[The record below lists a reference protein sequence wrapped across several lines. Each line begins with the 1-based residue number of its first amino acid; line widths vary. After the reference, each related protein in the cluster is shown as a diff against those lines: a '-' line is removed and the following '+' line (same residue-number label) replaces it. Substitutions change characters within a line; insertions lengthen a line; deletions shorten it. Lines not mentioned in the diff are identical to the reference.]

1 MTFPANGLSRP
12 LLASQTNNRP
22 TLTLNPTTTTSMS
35 TLQSQYSKQRHE
47 PSPLQPSH
55 RPSHTRYTR
64 HSSLPTLLT
73 LPTLVLP
80 LLLALTTF
88 TITPISQVSAYYY
101 AQTDQT
107 FIYWDLE
114 VLQTNK
120 DLLATDS
127 LAQRSFKG
135 LLHKL
140 QDDCEKIIA
149 MGNGSFYTN
158 SIANV
163 SSPNVINGNI
173 LSFGGM
179 NVTGP
184 IIYSVTAKNQSAASG
199 DKHDYLSL
207 ARYYWPNP
215 LTADGLPYV
224 RRDGQVNPEV
234 DSVADHDLFKLL
246 IKNVQELALG
256 YFYLDEERYATEL
269 ARIVR
274 QWFLDP
280 KTAMNPNLNYG
291 SVLKGAFNNTGRN
304 QGCLDFN
311 LVYIL
316 FDSLALI
323 QPSGKWTVDDDVKL
337 KRWFSVYMD
346 WLWFG
351 RLGGMER
358 EMANNHGTWYLVQI
372 GALAMYLNRTDIGAW
387 MVYNMTYRLDHQ
399 IDMSQ
404 GGVLKYEVVRAASF
418 YYSTYQLRAYMIGA
432 KIAMNYGVDL
442 FKYSGPNN
450 QSIVAAIDF
459 LLPHY
464 LNNGTT
470 WAFSK
475 AAGFHSSD
483 LTEILKEAH
492 MRRLDG
498 DPSGNGRYIRAVRQV
513 EGIPETHNR
522 ARLWSPMN
530 AFDAPVVSGVVRGLR
545 VESVWLGLVGWWVVM
560 VSCAV
565 FGLFGMV

>member
-1 MTFPANGLSRP
+1 MNQFHRRP
-12 LLASQTNNRP
+12 F
-22 TLTLNPTTTTSMS
+22 LTI
-35 TLQSQYSKQRHE
+35 
-47 PSPLQPSH
+47 
-55 RPSHTRYTR
+55 
-64 HSSLPTLLT
+64 LT
-73 LPTLVLP
+73 LPTLLI
-80 LLLALTTF
+80 LLVLTTF
-88 TITPISQVSAYYY
+88 TINPSPQALAYYY

-107 FIYWDLE
+107 LIYWDLE

-120 DLLATDS
+120 DLIATDT

-140 QDDCEKIIA
+140 QDDCEKVIA

-158 SIANV
+158 AIASAASGASVPFVKGNV
-163 SSPNVINGNI
+163 VS
-173 LSFGGM
+173 LGGM
-179 NVTGP
+179 NITGP
-184 IIYSVTAKNQSAASG
+184 ITYSVTAKNQTAASL

-215 LTADGLPYV
+215 LTFDGLPYV

-234 DSVADHDLFKLL
+234 DSVSDHDLFKLL
-246 IKNVQELALG
+246 IKNVQALALG
-256 YFYLDEERYATEL
+256 YFYLDDDRYATEL

-280 KTAMNPNLNYG
+280 QTAMNPNLNYG

-304 QGCLDFN
+304 QGCLDFMN
-311 LVYIL
+311 LYIL

-323 QPSGKWTVDDDVKL
+323 QPSGKWTLDDDMKL

-372 GALAMYLNRTDIGAW
+372 GALALYLNRTDIGAW

-418 YYSTYQLRAYMIGA
+418 YYSTYQLRAYMVAA
-432 KIAMNYGVDL
+432 KIAMNFGVDL

-450 QSIVAAIDF
+450 QSIVAAIDY

-464 LNNGTT
+464 LNNGST

-475 AAGFHSSD
+475 AAGFQNTD
-483 LTEILKEAH
+483 LSEILKEAH

-513 EGIPETHNR
+513 EPVPVTHNR
-522 ARLWSPMN
+522 MRLWSPMN
-530 AFDAPVVSGVVRGLR
+530 SFDAPVVNGGVRVLDVGIRGFA
-545 VESVWLGLVGWWVVM
+545 LGLWVVL
-560 VSCAV
+560 VSSAV
-565 FGLFGMV
+565 FGWFGVL